1 MSVGKRISLKTL
13 YNSIDITDYFNNQ
26 ITDKN
31 YPDLKRQISDYI
43 SNNLIKSYVKL
54 EKLDTNTY
62 IITFVNGV
70 KLKLSYSNTYICTCK
85 RNQSNGDFVN
95 TCYCVFIDSQ
105 YLFSKLTEIERRILK
120 AIYGLAMPSYNIG
133 YTKEIYEL
141 TIPSNYN
148 FNGLNIPSDST
159 KYIIPLYFIPVSTPQ
174 QISKFTKAYNFN
186 AKSKL
191 LHTGEIAYLENNSDY
206 LESNNSDYLVYFLN
220 EDTTHAIIPSY
231 VNGGIKNC
239 LTLGGIGVNFRVTKL
254 TIKTNTLANVNF
266 DFSELEE
273 LDIQGNIFNT
283 GTNNY
288 FSFSPKLKRLT
299 LGDKIKNI
307 PNYAFKDCENL
318 RYVKLPSNLKTI
330 GKGAF
335 AFCRSLG
342 NIEFPDTLED
352 IGNEAFQ
359 GIAGNQNIKFRNL
372 KTIGKIAFA
381 DNQNL
386 ENVELPRT
394 IQTVGYGAFAGCSK
408 LQRIKL
414 PITTKLDGEIVEEGV
429 ELEVY

>member
-1 MSVGKRISLKTL
+1 MGTLKTQ
-13 YNSIDITDYFNNQ
+13 YNSVVITDYFNNQ

-62 IITFVNGV
+62 VITFVNGV
-70 KLKLSYSNTYICTCK
+70 KLKLSYSNTYICTCR
-85 RNQSNGDFVN
+85 RNQSNEYSVN
-95 TCYCVFIDSQ
+95 TCYCVLIDSQ
-105 YLFSKLTEIERRILK
+105 YLFNKLTEIERRILK
-120 AIYGLAMPSYNIG
+120 AIYGLTISMNYSFKSLI
-133 YTKEIYEL
+133 
-141 TIPSNYN
+141 IPSNDT
-148 FNGLNIPSDST
+148 G
-159 KYIIPLYFIPVSTPQ
+159 YIIPLYFIPVSTPQ

-206 LESNNSDYLVYFLN
+206 LENNNSDYLVYFLN

-231 VNGGIKNC
+231 VNGGIKNV
-239 LTLGGIGVNFRVTKL
+239 LTLGGIRINFRVTKL

-372 KTIGKIAFA
+372 KTIGKIAFT

-394 IQTVGYGAFAGCSK
+394 MQTIGYGAFASCSK

>member
-1 MSVGKRISLKTL
+1 MWIPNRTSLRTQYDSVV
-13 YNSIDITDYFNNQ
+13 ITNYFSNQ
-26 ITDKN
+26 IADKN
-31 YPDLKRQISDYI
+31 DSDLKRQISDYI
-43 SNNLIKSYVKL
+43 NNNLIKSYVKL

-62 IITFVNGV
+62 VITFVNNI

-85 RNQSNGDFVN
+85 RNQSNENSVN
-95 TCYCVFIDSQ
+95 TCYCVLIDSQ
-105 YLFSKLTEIERRILK
+105 YLFNKLTDIERRILK
-120 AIYGLAMPSYNIG
+120 TIYGLTMPSYNIG
-133 YTKEIYEL
+133 YTKEINE
-141 TIPSNYN
+141 
-148 FNGLNIPSDST
+148 FAIPSDYYFNGVNVSSDST
-159 KYIIPLYFIPVSTPQ
+159 RYIIPLYFIPISTPQ

-191 LHTGEIAYLENNSDY
+191 LHTGEIAYLENNDSDC
-206 LESNNSDYLVYFLN
+206 LVYFIN

-231 VNGGIKNC
+231 IDAGLKNV

-254 TIKTNTLANVNF
+254 TIQTNTLANTNF

-288 FSFSPKLKRLT
+288 FSFSPKLKRLI
-299 LGDKIKNI
+299 LGDKIKSI

-335 AFCRSLG
+335 AFCKLLE

-359 GIAGNQNIKFRNL
+359 GIAGNQSIKFRNL

-394 IQTVGYGAFAGCSK
+394 MQTIGYGAFAGCTK
-408 LQRIKL
+408 LQKVKL
-414 PITTKLDGEIVEEGV
+414 PITTKLEGEIVEEGV